1 MRRSPFDL
9 IAGLPRPWRLAL
21 YALATLILCYMTLAP
36 ARDVPGADLV
46 WDKAEH
52 GSAWTVLTLAGLVLS
67 THRRWA
73 IGVFA
78 VAFGAAIEVLQATM
92 PFGRDGNV
100 ADWIADVIGVA
111 AAYLLWLI
119 ARRLG
124 WVR

>member
-1 MRRSPFDL
+1 MRSPFDM
-9 IAGLPRPWRLAL
+9 IAGLSRPLRLAL
-21 YALATLILCYMTLAP
+21 YGLATAILSYMALAP
-36 ARDVPGADLV
+36 AHDVPGADLV

-52 GSAWTVLTLAGLVLS
+52 ASAWTVLTLAGLVLS

-78 VAFGAAIEVLQATM
+78 VAFGAVIEVLQRAM

-100 ADWIADVIGVA
+100 GDWIADVIGVA
-111 AAYLLWLI
+111 AAYLLWLG
-119 ARRLG
+119 ARRLR